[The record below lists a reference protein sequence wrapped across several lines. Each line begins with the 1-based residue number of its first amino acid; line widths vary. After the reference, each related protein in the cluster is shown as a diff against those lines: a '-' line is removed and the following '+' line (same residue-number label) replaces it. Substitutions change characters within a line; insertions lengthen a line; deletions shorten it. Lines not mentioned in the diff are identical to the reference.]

1 MTEVVHTTSGAEAP
15 QGAAKRVLQGV
26 RALS

>member
-15 QGAAKRVLQGV
+15 QGPQKRVLQGV
-26 RALS
+26 RALY